1 MLKEDIMENSIKR
14 KINIFG
20 KVGKII
26 TTVII
31 VLLLV
36 AEGAMLAGTIALAI
50 IPHDAVTA
58 DVEAKAN
65 VKIDADYFNM
75 KDGEIKIPG
84 KVTVFSTKL
93 DPRFEVKN
101 GTAEF
106 NAETG
111 NLHFDLADVIKLLA
125 VGMVKLAAVIVALYF
140 FKALMK
146 AFRCCDSPFDDNVIK
161 KMRAFAIA
169 LIPTMVVSSAANG
182 VLGGLF
188 TGKFSFGSVELL
200 PVAFAFIIFVLT
212 AIFRYGAMLQKEH
225 DETV

>member
-1 MLKEDIMENSIKR
+1 MDNRIKR

-20 KVGKII
+20 KVGRII

-31 VLLLV
+31 VLLLIV
-36 AEGAMLAGTIALAI
+36 EGAMLAGTIALAI
-50 IPHDAVTA
+50 IPNDAVTA
-58 DVEAKAN
+58 DVKARAD
-65 VKIDADYFNM
+65 VKIDADYFNVEDGRIEVTAGSDDVKVLGFDTGENARV
-75 KDGEIKIPG
+75 KDGVVEI
-84 KVTVFSTKL
+84 
-93 DPRFEVKN
+93 
-101 GTAEF
+101 
-106 NAETG
+106 NADSG
-111 NLHFDLADVIKLLA
+111 ILHFDLSDAIKLLI
-125 VGMVKLAAVIVALYF
+125 VGMIKLAAIVVALYF

-146 AFRCCDSPFDDNVIK
+146 AFKNCDSPFDDNVIK

-188 TGKFSFGSVELL
+188 TGSFSFGSIEFM
-200 PVAFAFIIFVLT
+200 PVAYALIIFVLT

>member
-1 MLKEDIMENSIKR
+1 MENSIKR

-84 KVTVFSTKL
+84 RVTVFSTKL
-93 DPRFEVKN
+93 DPNFEVKN
-101 GTAEF
+101 GTAEL

-146 AFRCCDSPFDDNVIK
+146 AFRSCDLPFDDNVIK

>member
-1 MLKEDIMENSIKR
+1 MENSIKR

-101 GTAEF
+101 GTAEL

-146 AFRCCDSPFDDNVIK
+146 EFSLCDTPFSDGVIR
-161 KMRAFAIA
+161 KMRNFAIA
-169 LIPTMVVSSAANG
+169 LIPTMLLSSLFKSVA
-182 VLGGLF
+182 GGMLADRF
-188 TGKFSFGSVELL
+188 TFDFDLL
-200 PVAFAFIIFVLT
+200 PVAFVVVVFVLT
-212 AIFRYGAMLQKEH
+212 AIFRYGAQLQREH
-225 DETV
+225 DDTV